1 MNIDNYVI
9 TAVLAVGFIGG
20 TGFFIFWRFWRR
32 YLAPPEAMCDRAH
45 IKVVNY
51 FWFIVT
57 GINFFII
64 YRLLRIIFHP
74 HWVKFKEAFGLE
86 NVPYL

>member
-1 MNIDNYVI
+1 
-9 TAVLAVGFIGG
+9 
-20 TGFFIFWRFWRR
+20 
-32 YLAPPEAMCDRAH
+32 MCDRAH

-86 NVPYL
+86 DIPYI